1 MSKRKFNKEELL
13 EALQG
18 DSAKYETVVNEID
31 GTSRWSATYTYVF
44 QELETGK
51 FYRTWYNEG
60 LTEYQDE
67 SPWEYEDEIQATEVE
82 PVEVTVVK
90 YQAVVPF

>member
-1 MSKRKFNKEELL
+1 MSKRKFAKEELL

-44 QELETGK
+44 KELETGK
-51 FYRTWYNEG
+51 FYRTWYNCG

-90 YQAVVPF
+90 YQPVVPF